1 MKKYIK
7 LFLLFFLPLIVGCKN
22 KKNTSIEKNKE
33 MEKIVHIDDKLK
45 DGVNISKSFID
56 GLDFNKYKYNGEY
69 IEQISI
75 SSLEDKTFR
84 EDFFKY
90 LSNRNFDKNQ
100 YEQIFFIKLLL
111 VRIQQLDDIKSY
123 NLLSQVFN
131 NENLGY
137 YLENYELYLFQ
148 LFLYKPYFFIKGEY
162 KYKQDQLIEYIIQS
176 LPSAFLTN
184 EKYFKDNIVEIQI
197 NEDAL
202 LISENSIDRFTIE
215 QLKKQIEQKSSK
227 IEAFFSPS
235 YDTEWKSKTV
245 VYYNLY
251 NYMNEITITNLDK
264 NELLL
269 YNVKYKPFFKSYII
283 KVEKEYWKIQDS
295 DGYTNLRK
303 DKTPTSEILQ
313 KVKSGEHIE
322 VLDNT
327 GDWFLVKTKEGKE
340 GYIHKSRI
348 KSSKS

>member
-1 MKKYIK
+1 
-7 LFLLFFLPLIVGCKN
+7 
-22 KKNTSIEKNKE
+22 
-33 MEKIVHIDDKLK
+33 MEKIVHVDDKLK

-56 GLDFNKYKYNGEY
+56 GLEFNKYKYHGEY
-69 IEQISI
+69 IEQVSI

-90 LSNRNFDKNQ
+90 LCDRNFDKNQ

-111 VRIQQLDDIKSY
+111 VRIEQLNDIRSY

-162 KYKQDQLIEYIIQS
+162 KYKQDQLTEYIIQS

-184 EKYFKDNIVEIQI
+184 KKYFEDNIVEVQI

-202 LISENSIDRFTIE
+202 LISKSSVERFTIK
-215 QLKKQIEQKSSK
+215 QLKKEIEQKANK
-227 IEAFFSPS
+227 IEAFFSPTL
-235 YDTEWKSKTV
+235 DTEWKSKTV

-251 NYMNEITITNLDK
+251 NYLDEITITNLDK

-269 YNVKYKPFFKSYII
+269 YNVKYKPFFKSYMI
-283 KVEKEYWKIQDS
+283 KGKKESWKIQDA
-295 DGYTNLRK
+295 DGYANLRK
-303 DKTPTSEILQ
+303 DKNTTSEVLQ
-313 KVKSGEHIE
+313 KIKNEEPIE
-322 VLDNT
+322 VLNDS
-327 GDWFLVKTKEGKE
+327 GDWFLVKSKEGNK

-348 KSSKS
+348 K

>member
-7 LFLLFFLPLIVGCKN
+7 LFLIYSLPLIIGCKD
-22 KKNTSIEKNKE
+22 KKNISIEKNKE
-33 MEKIVHIDDKLK
+33 MDKIVYTDDKLK
-45 DGVNISKSFID
+45 DEVNISKSFIE
-56 GLDFNKYKYNGEY
+56 GLEFNKYKYNGEY

-75 SSLEDKTFR
+75 SSLEDNRFR
-84 EDFFKY
+84 DDFFKY

-111 VRIQQLDDIKSY
+111 VRIQQLDDIRSY

-131 NENLGY
+131 NEDLGY

-162 KYKQDQLIEYIIQS
+162 KYKQDQLTKYIIES

-184 EKYFKDNIVEIQI
+184 KKYFEDNIVEIQI
-197 NEDAL
+197 NDDAL
-202 LISENSIDRFTIE
+202 LISKSSIERFTIE

-227 IEAFFSPS
+227 IEAFFSPTL
-235 YDTEWKSKTV
+235 DTEWKSKTV

-269 YNVKYKPFFKSYII
+269 YNVKYKPFFKNYII
-283 KVEKEYWKIQDS
+283 KVEK
-295 DGYTNLRK
+295 
-303 DKTPTSEILQ
+303 
-313 KVKSGEHIE
+313 
-322 VLDNT
+322 
-327 GDWFLVKTKEGKE
+327 
-340 GYIHKSRI
+340 
-348 KSSKS
+348 